1 MIYQNHW
8 INKKRK
14 SNKKRPKRNH
24 KKRKDNNFN
33 NAFTIIN
40 DNGLAYIFLSSTMF
54 EMVNECIKE
63 SGIEASDLVSI
74 NFKVMGFNENGAPQI
89 TMTIAYRKKIV
100 ETDPIQTP

>member
-8 INKKRK
+8 INKNKK

-24 KKRKDNNFN
+24 KKGKDNDFK
-33 NAFTIIN
+33 NAITIIN
-40 DNGLAYIFLSSTMF
+40 DNGLAYNFSSSTMF

-74 NFKVMGFNENGAPQI
+74 NFKGMGFNENGAPLI
-89 TMTIAYRKKIV
+89 TITIAY
-100 ETDPIQTP
+100 QNN